1 MKYAIVVSIALCVGL
16 SSITDASPRVRRGSN
31 AVVKAR
37 AAERPK
43 RPRTRLRTT
52 PRKRLGKAMGKRT
65 PALKSAKSLRSD
77 RAKRDIAEHINDF
90 LNIRYGRK
98 EVKASDVRV
107 SLRPARTAHGMSY
120 KIRYKVRAD
129 GIRYRGTAH
138 TSAVTRSTVVDSIDP
153 VM

>member
-1 MKYAIVVSIALCVGL
+1 MKYAIVVSLALCMGL
-16 SSITDASPRVRRGSN
+16 SSITDASPRIRRGVA
-31 AVVKAR
+31 AVRGKAP
-37 AAERPK
+37 AAK
-43 RPRTRLRTT
+43 RSRTRLRSKS
-52 PRKRLGKAMGKRT
+52 RSRLRTAMGKRR
-65 PALKSAKSLRSD
+65 PSVKSAKSLRSD

-98 EVKASDVRV
+98 EVKASDVSV
-107 SLRPARTAHGMSY
+107 SLRPARTAHGISY

-129 GIRYRGTAH
+129 GVRYRGTAH